1 MTCDKR
7 DIYDLIIDHSL
18 DLDTPVEGPGMTYP
32 ERLGDV
38 WDQPGMELEWK
49 YLKEAQL

>member
-1 MTCDKR
+1 MQAE
-7 DIYDLIIDHSL
+7 
-18 DLDTPVEGPGMTYP
+18 PVIVCTAREGPGMTYP